1 MMSVRDM
8 SLVSFF
14 MNRVIIQFVML
25 TRSGYTP

>member
-14 MNRVIIQFVML
+14 MNRGGIQFVML
-25 TRSGYTP
+25 TRNGNTP